1 MTAPQSVG
9 AQARSSERLVAGSP
23 LAVLAREQRHP
34 VAPHVAAELARLV
47 TADPDCLLQTAAALT
62 PEQLAGTSMLPD
74 PLPAV
79 AAVREAVGPLD
90 LDDVGRRILLV
101 ASVAVVD
108 RTDVVLTAAGAD
120 VGVLLSGPAARH
132 LELAA
137 GRFRFVDPRARSVL
151 HDAADL
157 AARTAAHQRLARA
170 HRASGEPAIALWHVA
185 LSTIAGDP
193 LLADGL
199 VELALQHLQR
209 GDTRR
214 AHEVARE
221 AASHGTGTVRAR
233 AFHVAGRAAL
243 WGGHVHD
250 ALVAL
255 RRAADRTS
263 RIARAGRGTGPAATG
278 QAATGPALHGPAL
291 GRGAA
296 TGRPGTTPHAAAGP
310 ALAAEHDARAL
321 AAVLALLDGRGPE
334 VLAAAELAAD
344 RYALVAAGRALSL
357 AHDAPADARGVLA
370 RAVADLTPARGPGCW
385 FDGPD
390 VALTPLAEAHLRV
403 AQVLLAVRKGDMG
416 GAQAVLEAAAARLP
430 VGLVLG
436 GLGVALARRVDLVR
450 DGDVGTVATALEA
463 AAPTRLVRP
472 VRAAI
477 LGDRALT
484 AAYEGR
490 FAQAATLLGLA
501 AERGGE
507 HLRRLWLPTPDPVE
521 LYVLAGQPEA
531 AWLTLAR
538 LRRTLGDL
546 LASTPPDDGAH
557 LLHPARTR
565 QGALRRTLDVARAEL
580 ALADAAGVVDAC
592 ERAVRVSIDVGS
604 TFERGLTELVAGRT
618 YARLGAG
625 EVAAAHLLAAQ
636 ELLDESGARVWVATA
651 ERALAQAQ
659 HRAGVRPARD
669 ARTARD
675 APTPLAARVAPGPV
689 DAVRAGDP
697 AGVGPGPCASWAP
710 LLTERELDVARLVV
724 DGRSNREVA
733 EKLYVS
739 VRTVEVHLGRVFRK
753 LGVRSRTELVVLAL
767 RAA

>member
-9 AQARSSERLVAGSP
+9 AQARSSERLVATGP
-23 LAVLAREQRHP
+23 LAVLVREQRHP

-62 PEQLAGTSMLPD
+62 PEQLAGTAMLPD

-108 RTDVVLTAAGAD
+108 RTDVVLAAAGAD
-120 VGVLLSGPAARH
+120 LGALLSGPAARH

-137 GRFRFVDPRARSVL
+137 GRFRFVDPRVRSVL

-157 AARTAAHQRLARA
+157 AARTAAHQGLARA
-170 HRASGEPAIALWHVA
+170 HRASGEHAIALWHIA

-263 RIARAGRGTGPAATG
+263 RIARAGGGSGPAV
-278 QAATGPALHGPAL
+278 
-291 GRGAA
+291 
-296 TGRPGTTPHAAAGP
+296 AAG
-310 ALAAEHDARAL
+310 HDARPL
-321 AAVLALLDGRGPE
+321 AAALALLDGRGPE

-521 LYVLAGQPEA
+521 LYVLARQPEA

-546 LASTPPDDGAH
+546 LAGTPPDDGAH
-557 LLHPARTR
+557 LLQPARTR

-580 ALADAAGVVDAC
+580 ALADAAGVADAC

-651 ERALAQAQ
+651 GRALAQA
-659 HRAGVRPARD
+659 HNPAGARPAD
-669 ARTARD
+669 
-675 APTPLAARVAPGPV
+675 AARP
-689 DAVRAGDP
+689 GDP
-697 AGVGPGPCASWAP
+697 AGVGLGPCASWAP